1 MGKKKHIFIRLA
13 ILQKF
18 PVDGGWLENEGN
30 NTMGKGHNPNYREQ
44 KVFEAVRRTLPNTAL
59 EEPQNSVGA
68 RETWG
73 NHQEN

>member
-1 MGKKKHIFIRLA
+1 
-13 ILQKF
+13 
-18 PVDGGWLENEGN
+18 
-30 NTMGKGHNPNYREQ
+30 MGKGHNPNYREQ